1 MQRLEEQLRI
11 VSGEGD
17 MEVTSQLIQSGVH
30 VDATD
35 AVSLF
40 DLFFFFLIIHAI
52 SRAVVL
58 CLGYL
63 LDRATFLSQR
73 YRFTQL

>member
-11 VSGEGD
+11 ASGEGD
-17 MEVTSQLIQSGVH
+17 MEVTSQLLQSGVH

-40 DLFFFFLIIHAI
+40 DNLL
-52 SRAVVL
+52 SRH
-58 CLGYL
+58 
-63 LDRATFLSQR
+63 F
-73 YRFTQL
+73 YR